1 MHTWSVREGLPL
13 KVIFKGRPD
22 HREGTAM
29 LMAMAK
35 DSEDKDSKAG
45 VS

>member
-35 DSEDKDSKAG
+35 ESEYKDSKAG